1 MMPPMS
7 DNIQAGFAAACGFFL
22 IGCLSWFFSSRRKT
36 FIRTFV
42 PADELR
48 EVSRSLPR
56 GEQFRRGMRA
66 MGLLQMGVG
75 GLFAIIALGAWLGW

>member
-1 MMPPMS
+1 MPPMS
-7 DNIQAGFAAACGFFL
+7 DNIQTGFAAACGFFL
-22 IGCLSWFFSSRRKT
+22 IGCLTWFFSSRRKA

-48 EVSRSLPR
+48 EVSRSLAR
-56 GEQFRRGMRA
+56 GTEFRRAMRVV
-66 MGLLQMGVG
+66 GLLQMGVG